1 MTVSAADWSELQETI
16 AGDVV
21 LPDAPEYDAVRKP
34 AMFRFQDV
42 RPQAVVRCHTDAD
55 VGNVIGF
62 AKRFGLRTAVRSG
75 GHCFA
80 GRSSTDGVV
89 IDVSP
94 MRSVTVTD
102 GAVTVGAGTRLGELY
117 DALDRHGLT
126 IAAGCGPTVGIAGL
140 TLGGGLGIL
149 GRRYGLTCDQLRW
162 ARVVLADGR
171 VVECSERR
179 DEDMFWALRGAGGG
193 TLGVVTSLDFATV
206 PAPPGTGFH
215 LVWPHSA
222 AAAVIEAWQVWAPD
236 APDELAASLLV
247 KAGSDADRP
256 AVVNVFGAML
266 GTESTTVDLLDELVA
281 RAGQDPTSADHVY
294 ASYREVKRYLV
305 DLGDRMEGDASH
317 RATSQPGPVYSKSE
331 FFRRPLPTRRHRG
344 AGRQSRQW
352 QDAGRVASAGLHPVG
367 RRLQPGAT
375 TRDSLR
381 PSCRAVPAQARAR
394 PRRRRVGRHD
404 QCWAPLADAV
414 VDDGASVGIGW
425 RVSELPRSRARER
438 RARLLP
444 VQSGAPDPRSN
455 ADTTPTISSP
465 FAKFLMVELV
475 D

>member
-16 AGDVV
+16 AGEVV

-34 AMFRFQDV
+34 AMFRFHDV

-149 GRRYGLTCDQLRW
+149 GRRYGLTCDQLRR

-171 VVECSERR
+171 VVECDERR
-179 DEDMFWALRGAGGG
+179 DEDLFWALRGAGGG

-222 AAAVIEAWQVWAPD
+222 AAAVIEAWQGWAPD

-256 AVVNVFGAML
+256 PVVNVFGAML
-266 GTESTTVDLLDELVA
+266 GAESTTVDLLDELVA

-305 DLGDRMEGDASH
+305 DLGDRMEGDASR

-331 FFRRPLPTRRHRG
+331 FFRRPLPTGAIAALVDNLVRGRMPGESRALDFTPWAGAYNRVPPHATAFAHRAERFLLKHELVLDAG
-344 AGRQSRQW
+344 ASAATTSAGRRWLTRSWTTVHQW
-352 QDAGRVASAGLHPVG
+352 GSGGVYPNFPDPELENAGRAYYQSNLERLIRVK
-367 RRLQPGAT
+367 RRYDP
-375 TRDSLR
+375 
-381 PSCRAVPAQARAR
+381 
-394 PRRRRVGRHD
+394 
-404 QCWAPLADAV
+404 
-414 VDDGASVGIGW
+414 DDF
-425 RVSELPRSRARER
+425 
-438 RARLLP
+438 
-444 VQSGAPDPRSN
+444 
-455 ADTTPTISSP
+455 
-465 FAKFLMVELV
+465 FALG
-475 D
+475 